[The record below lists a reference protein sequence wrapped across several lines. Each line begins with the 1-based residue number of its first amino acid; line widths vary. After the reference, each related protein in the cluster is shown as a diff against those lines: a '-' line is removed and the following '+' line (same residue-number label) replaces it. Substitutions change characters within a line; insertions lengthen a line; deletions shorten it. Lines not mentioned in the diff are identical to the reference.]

1 MTTDDSRRTAPD
13 EEARVA
19 TVDDLDVLVSIAQH
33 CLDEQRDG
41 RGGAIWSVR
50 ETRAAPFEL
59 SLREAIHDPDQQLFA
74 GTIDGVV
81 LGYAAV
87 RVEHLRSGETLGVV
101 DDLVVH
107 TDARGVGVGE
117 ALIKKV
123 IAWCDSRGC
132 VGIDSI
138 ALPGNR
144 ATKNFFETFGF
155 KARLL
160 TVHRSLRSS

>member
-1 MTTDDSRRTAPD
+1 MTTDDGGRTAPD
-13 EEARVA
+13 EEARIA
-19 TVDDLDVLVSIAQH
+19 TVDELDTIVSLAQH

-41 RGGAIWSVR
+41 RGGAIWAVR

-59 SLREAIHDPDQQLFA
+59 SLREAIYDPDQELFA
-74 GTIDGVV
+74 GTIGGVI

-87 RVEHLRSGETLGVV
+87 RVEHLRSGEILGVV
-101 DDLVVH
+101 DDLIVH
-107 TDARGVGVGE
+107 TDARGIGVGE
-117 ALIKKV
+117 ALIKKA